1 MSPGDPI
8 APDEPPPLDR
18 IVFQSPSIIVGAFRC
33 PPWHPSFRD
42 SGAIQNDIFVFPR
55 RAVRLHHDGG
65 TPFLADP
72 GVVTLYNRGQRY
84 RRYLV
89 SPGGDD
95 CEWFAVERRLLRD
108 AIRHFDPTVD
118 DRRERPLRDA
128 FVPCPPRLYL
138 AQRTLFERLRA
149 GQVLDPAEVEET
161 VLGLLGGVL
170 NCGYR
175 FWGSRTASARGR
187 HRPREIAEAAR
198 GLLSERLGDPLRLS
212 GIASEVGVSPFH
224 LCRAFRAATG
234 ETLHAYRNRLR
245 LQAALERLNEGDGLT
260 EVALDLGYSSHSHFS
275 AAFRALFGVT
285 PSSVRRARPP
295 SAH

>member
-1 MSPGDPI
+1 M

-18 IVFQSPSIIVGAFRC
+18 IVFQGPSVTVGAFRC

-42 SGAIQNDIFVFPR
+42 SGPIQNDIFVFPR
-55 RAVRLHHDGG
+55 RSVRLHHDGAR
-65 TPFLADP
+65 PFLADP
-72 GVVTLYNRGQRY
+72 RVVTLYNRGQRY

-108 AIRHFDPTVD
+108 AIRHFDPAVD
-118 DRRERPLRDA
+118 DRPERPLRDA
-128 FVPCPPRLYL
+128 FAPCPPRVYL

-149 GQVLDPAEVEET
+149 SEGLDSADVEET
-161 VLGLLGGVL
+161 VLGLLGDVL
-170 NCGYR
+170 QSGHR
-175 FWGSRTASARGR
+175 FWDSRIRPQPRS
-187 HRPREIAEAAR
+187 HRPLEIAEAAR
-198 GLLSERLGDPLRLS
+198 SVLSERLGEPLRLS
-212 GIASEVGVSPFH
+212 GIAAAVGVSTFH

-234 ETLHAYRNRLR
+234 ETLHAYRNRMR
-245 LQAALERLNEGDGLT
+245 LQAALERLDDGASLT

-275 AAFRALFGVT
+275 AAFRELFGVT
-285 PSSVRRARPP
+285 PSAVRSALPP